1 MNPFVQPHEEASKQ
15 PETNA
20 KPVRGGGATDIDVRI
35 PVEHDEVDDLGAL
48 HLTRVKVAR
57 GRLALCW
64 MVFAT
69 ATALSVTT
77 ALAFA
82 TAVGTAAPPRM
93 AVESWMG
100 WTATYA
106 TDSPG
111 VLFQGPTGALMATA
125 VVAAAAFSGAS
136 LWWRAQ
142 RIVFRHRDVGLF
154 SWRDGVTW
162 TVRATR
168 VCFGI
173 VAAVAFSQLVGPAE
187 NPETINQALWFHAC
201 ELAPAYAMAAAGSVQ
216 TGVSGNIPLSEECKA
231 TFIMSMTLEAA
242 TEDQFRGAIPDH
254 GIPTDRSS
262 LPKPSD
268 RMFWMRP
275 VGPRTACLDQ
285 VATAGLND
293 PGAERAH
300 QPPFEQRP
308 LRRCAGTSPLASY
321 VFSNW
326 ATVVRDTTPQLG
338 GDQSAQCDPLAHA
351 TYYADTA
358 AALWDAE
365 QWFCGLEAEDGGQSV
380 SVNYSTAG
388 LSQVLAA
395 PCYDGQRG
403 DPSFMQ
409 SLGAFRYGAEGAAS
423 AGSNTLQLPRVRA
436 LVASLSDQQ
445 LQVTVGSQGV
455 ALARTCEAVT
465 VSCVESTKQPP
476 TAPAR
481 PDNAVVRSV
490 ALEGCRKVLV
500 RSETYSTDKQRWDA
514 SLDAVKAAAIACL
527 VASTVEAVLDILEAC
542 FSPCL
547 Y

>member
-1 MNPFVQPHEEASKQ
+1 MQPFVQPHEEASKK
-15 PETNA
+15 PETSAAPGQRGNA
-20 KPVRGGGATDIDVRI
+20 AALDVRI

-69 ATALSVTT
+69 ATASSVIT

-111 VLFQGPTGALMATA
+111 VLFEGPAGALMATA
-125 VVAAAAFSGAS
+125 VVMAAAFSGAS

-142 RIVFRHRDVGLF
+142 RIVLRHRDVGLF
-154 SWRDGVTW
+154 SWRDGVSW
-162 TVRATR
+162 AVRAAR
-168 VCFGI
+168 ICFGI
-173 VAAVAFSQLVGPAE
+173 VAAVVFSQLVGPAQ
-187 NPETINQALWFHAC
+187 NPASINQALWFQAC
-201 ELAPAYAMAAAGSVQ
+201 ELAPAYATASAGSGQ
-216 TGVSGNIPLSEECKA
+216 TGVSGNVPLSDECKE

-262 LPKPSD
+262 LPEPSD
-268 RMFWMRP
+268 RMLWMRP

-285 VATAGLND
+285 VSSDGLSD
-293 PGAERAH
+293 PGAERVH
-300 QPPFEQRP
+300 QPPFEKRP

-326 ATVVRDTTPQLG
+326 ATVVRDATPQLG
-338 GDQSAQCDPLAHA
+338 GDQSVQCDALAHA
-351 TYYADTA
+351 TFYADA
-358 AALWDAE
+358 GAPLWDAE
-365 QWFCGLEAEDGGQSV
+365 QWFCGLEAEDWGQSV
-380 SVNYSTAG
+380 AVNFSTAG

-403 DPSFMQ
+403 DPPFMQ
-409 SLGAFRYGAEGAAS
+409 SLGAFRYGAEGAAA
-423 AGSNTLQLPRVRA
+423 AGGDALRLPRVRA
-436 LVASLSDQQ
+436 LVSSLSDQQ
-445 LQVTVGSQGV
+445 LQVTVGPEAV
-455 ALARTCEAVT
+455 ALARTCQAVT
-465 VSCVESTKQPP
+465 VSCVESTQQPP

-514 SLDAVKAAAIACL
+514 SLDAIKAAAIACL
-527 VASTVEAVLDILEAC
+527 VASTVEALLDTLEAC

-547 Y
+547 F

>member
-1 MNPFVQPHEEASKQ
+1 MQPFVQPHEEATKQ
-15 PETNA
+15 PEKHA
-20 KPVRGGGATDIDVRI
+20 QPGKGGGATIIDVRI

-57 GRLALCW
+57 GRLALLW
-64 MVFAT
+64 MVFAA
-69 ATALSVTT
+69 ATALSVVT

-82 TAVGTAAPPRM
+82 TAVGTSAPPRM

-111 VLFQGPTGALMATA
+111 ALFEGPAGALMATMT
-125 VVAAAAFSGAS
+125 VAAAAFSGAS

-142 RIVFRHRDVGLF
+142 RIVYRHRDVGLF
-154 SWRDGVTW
+154 SWRDGVSW
-162 TVRATR
+162 AVRVTR
-168 VCFGI
+168 ICFAV
-173 VAAVAFSQLVGPAE
+173 VAAVTFAQLVGPAA
-187 NPETINQALWFHAC
+187 NPASISQALWFHAC
-201 ELAPAYAMAAAGSVQ
+201 ELAPEYTIAAAGSVQ
-216 TGVSGNIPLSEECKA
+216 TGVSGNLPLSEQCKA

-242 TEDQFRGAIPDH
+242 TEDQFRGAVPDH
-254 GIPTDRSS
+254 GTPTERSS
-262 LPKPSD
+262 LPEPSD

-285 VATAGLND
+285 VATASRND
-293 PGAERAH
+293 PAAERVH
-300 QPPFEQRP
+300 QLPFELRP

-326 ATVVRDTTPQLG
+326 ATVVRDSTPQLG
-338 GDQSAQCDPLAHA
+338 GAQNAQCDPLAHA
-351 TYYADTA
+351 THYVDTA
-358 AALWDAE
+358 APLWDAE
-365 QWFCGLEAEDGGQSV
+365 QWICGLEATDHGHSV
-380 SVNYSTAG
+380 TVNFSTAG
-388 LSQVLAA
+388 FSQVLAA

-403 DPSFMQ
+403 DPPFMQ
-409 SLGAFRYGAEGAAS
+409 SLGAFRYGAEGAAA
-423 AGSNTLQLPRVRA
+423 AGSSTLQLPRVRA

-445 LQVTVGSQGV
+445 LQVTVGPQGV
-455 ALARTCEAVT
+455 ALARTCDAVT
-465 VSCVESTKQPP
+465 VSCVESTTQPLG
-476 TAPAR
+476 ASAR

-490 ALEGCRKVLV
+490 ALEGCRRVLV

-527 VASTVEAVLDILEAC
+527 VASTVEALLDILESC

-547 Y
+547 F